1 MAKILGISPA
11 YLSLL
16 INGKR
21 QWRGGL
27 KKRYETLVNREEM
40 EIYSKNATNNQ
51 IVTNT
56 DRWWSWGG
64 SNSLPLQTP
73 GCSEE
78 WWNSCLTGSTEVD

>member
-21 QWRGGL
+21 KWRGDL
-27 KKRYETLVNREEM
+27 RERYETLVNTFVNKE
-40 EIYSKNATNNQ
+40 KNQLDIRSIKNKE

-56 DRWWSWGG
+56 DRWWSCRY
-64 SNSLPLQTP
+64 SNSLPLQ
-73 GCSEE
+73 CH
-78 WWNSCLTGSTEVD
+78 

>member
-1 MAKILGISPA
+1 MTIRTMAKILGISPA

-21 QWRGGL
+21 KWRDDL
-27 KKRYETLVNREEM
+27 RERYETLVNTFVNKE
-40 EIYSKNATNNQ
+40 KNQLDIRSIKNKE

-64 SNSLPLQTP
+64 SNSLPLQ
-73 GCSEE
+73 CH
-78 WWNSCLTGSTEVD
+78 